1 MLVTCAI
8 LSWIAI
14 KDLRNHI
21 ITNVSLIVLSCSL
34 LFTFKRSI
42 NLPLASATFLL
53 LILFSFI
60 TDLGGGDIK
69 LITVLVLFS
78 KIEYSILQYIAIS
91 TALISIQIIIVWI
104 KNGRIPTRVAL
115 APSICIP
122 MIYSMALH

>member
-1 MLVTCAI
+1 MLVTCVI
-8 LSWIAI
+8 LIWIAI
-14 KDLRNHI
+14 KDLGDHI
-21 ITNVSLIVLSCSL
+21 ITNLTLILLSCSL
-34 LFTFKRSI
+34 LLTFKGSI

-60 TDLGGGDIK
+60 ADLGGGDIK
-69 LITVLVLFS
+69 LITVLVLFA

-91 TALISIQIIIVWI
+91 TVLVSIQIIIVWI
-104 KNGRIPTRVAL
+104 KNGKISARVPL

>member
-1 MLVTCAI
+1 MLVTCVI
-8 LSWIAI
+8 LIWIAI
-14 KDLRNHI
+14 KDLGDHI
-21 ITNVSLIVLSCSL
+21 ITNLTLILLSCSL
-34 LFTFKRSI
+34 LLTFKGSI

-60 TDLGGGDIK
+60 ADLGGGDIK
-69 LITVLVLFS
+69 LITVLVLFA

-91 TALISIQIIIVWI
+91 TLLVSIQIIIVWI
-104 KNGRIPTRVAL
+104 KNGKISARVPL

>member
-8 LSWIAI
+8 LIWIAI
-14 KDLRNHI
+14 RDLRDHI
-21 ITNVSLIVLSCSL
+21 ITNLSLFFLSCSL
-34 LFTFKRSI
+34 LLTFKGSI

-53 LILFSFI
+53 LILFCFI

-69 LITVLVLFS
+69 LITALVLFAE
-78 KIEYSILQYIAIS
+78 IEYSILQYIAIS
-91 TALISIQIIIVWI
+91 TVLVSIQIIIVWI
-104 KNGRIPTRVAL
+104 KNGKISARVAL

>member
-14 KDLRNHI
+14 RDLRDHT
-21 ITNVSLIVLSCSL
+21 ITNLSLIVLSFSL
-34 LFTFKRSI
+34 ILTLKGST
-42 NLPLASATFLL
+42 NLAFATATFLL

-60 TDLGGGDIK
+60 ADLGGGDIK
-69 LITVLVLFS
+69 LITVLVLFAE
-78 KIEYSILQYIAIS
+78 IDYSILQYIAIS
-91 TALISIQIIIVWI
+91 TASVSIQIIIVWI
-104 KNGRIPTRVAL
+104 KNGKISARVPL

>member
-14 KDLRNHI
+14 KDLRDHI
-21 ITNVSLIVLSCSL
+21 ITNVTLIFLSCSL
-34 LFTFKRSI
+34 LLTFKGSI

-60 TDLGGGDIK
+60 ADLGGGDIK
-69 LITVLVLFS
+69 LITVLVLFA
-78 KIEYSILQYIAIS
+78 KIEYSILQFIAIS
-91 TALISIQIIIVWI
+91 TVLVSIQIIIVWI
-104 KNGRIPTRVAL
+104 KNGKISTRVAL

>member
-60 TDLGGGDIK
+60 TDLGGGDVK

>member
-8 LSWIAI
+8 FIWIAI
-14 KDLRNHI
+14 RDLRDHI
-21 ITNVSLIVLSCSL
+21 ITNVTLIFLSCSL
-34 LFTFKRSI
+34 LLTFKGSI

-60 TDLGGGDIK
+60 ADLGGGDIK
-69 LITVLVLFS
+69 LITVLVLFAE
-78 KIEYSILQYIAIS
+78 IEYSILQYIAIS
-91 TALISIQIIIVWI
+91 TVLVSIQIIIVWI
-104 KNGRIPTRVAL
+104 KIGKISTRVAL

>member
-14 KDLRNHI
+14 RDLRDHI
-21 ITNVSLIVLSCSL
+21 ITNLSLIALSCSL
-34 LFTFKRSI
+34 LLTFKGSI
-42 NLPLASATFLL
+42 NLAPASATFLL
-53 LILFSFI
+53 LILLSFI

-69 LITVLVLFS
+69 LITVLVLFA
-78 KIEYSILQYIAIS
+78 KIEYPILKYIAIS
-91 TALISIQIIIVWI
+91 TVLVLIQIITVWI
-104 KNGRIPTRVAL
+104 KNGKISARVAL

>member
-14 KDLRNHI
+14 KDLRDHI
-21 ITNVSLIVLSCSL
+21 ITNVSLIFLSCSL
-34 LFTFKRSI
+34 LLFFKGSI
-42 NLPLASATFLL
+42 NLALASATFLA
-53 LILFSFI
+53 LILVSFI

-69 LITVLVLFS
+69 LVTVLVLFA

-91 TALISIQIIIVWI
+91 TVLVSIQIMIVWI
-104 KNGRIPTRVAL
+104 KNRKMSARVPL

-122 MIYSMALH
+122 LIYNIVLH

>member
-1 MLVTCAI
+1 MLVTCVI
-8 LSWIAI
+8 LIWIAI
-14 KDLRNHI
+14 KDLRDHI
-21 ITNVSLIVLSCSL
+21 ITNLTLILLSCSL
-34 LFTFKRSI
+34 LLTFKGSI

-60 TDLGGGDIK
+60 ADLGGGDIK
-69 LITVLVLFS
+69 LITVLVLFA

-91 TALISIQIIIVWI
+91 TVLVSIQIMIAWI
-104 KNGRIPTRVAL
+104 KNGKFSARVAL

>member
-14 KDLRNHI
+14 KDLRDHI
-21 ITNVSLIVLSCSL
+21 ITNVSLIFLSCSL
-34 LFTFKRSI
+34 LLFFKGSI
-42 NLPLASATFLL
+42 NLALASATFLA
-53 LILFSFI
+53 LILVSFI

-69 LITVLVLFS
+69 LVTVLVLFA

-91 TALISIQIIIVWI
+91 TVLVSIQIMIVWI
-104 KNGRIPTRVAL
+104 KNRKMSARVPL

-122 MIYSMALH
+122 LIYSIVLQ

>member
-21 ITNVSLIVLSCSL
+21 ITNVSLIVLSCSFL
-34 LFTFKRSI
+34 VTFKRSI

-91 TALISIQIIIVWI
+91 TTLISIQIIIVWI
-104 KNGRIPTRVAL
+104 KNGRIPARVAL

>member
-14 KDLRNHI
+14 KDLRDHV
-21 ITNVSLIVLSCSL
+21 ITNLGLIALSCSL
-34 LFTFKRSI
+34 LWTFKGSI
-42 NLPLASATFLL
+42 NLVLASATFLL
-53 LILFSFI
+53 LIFLAFI

-69 LITVLVLFS
+69 LITVLVLFAE
-78 KIEYSILQYIAIS
+78 IEYSILQYIAIS
-91 TALISIQIIIVWI
+91 TVLVSIQIMIAWI
-104 KNGRIPTRVAL
+104 KNGKISPQVAL

>member
-14 KDLRNHI
+14 KDLRDHI
-21 ITNVSLIVLSCSL
+21 ITNVSLIFLSCSL
-34 LFTFKRSI
+34 LLFFKGSI
-42 NLPLASATFLL
+42 NLALASATFLA
-53 LILFSFI
+53 LILVSFI

-69 LITVLVLFS
+69 LVTVLVLFA

-91 TALISIQIIIVWI
+91 TVLVSIQIMIVWI
-104 KNGRIPTRVAL
+104 NNRKMSARVPL

-122 MIYSMALH
+122 LIYSIVLH

>member
-1 MLVTCAI
+1 
-8 LSWIAI
+8 
-14 KDLRNHI
+14 
-21 ITNVSLIVLSCSL
+21 
-34 LFTFKRSI
+34 
-42 NLPLASATFLL
+42 
-53 LILFSFI
+53 
-60 TDLGGGDIK
+60 
-69 LITVLVLFS
+69 VLFS

>member
-14 KDLRNHI
+14 KDLRDHI
-21 ITNVSLIVLSCSL
+21 ITNVSLIFLSCSL
-34 LFTFKRSI
+34 LLFFKGSI
-42 NLPLASATFLL
+42 NLALASATFLA
-53 LILFSFI
+53 LILVSFI

-69 LITVLVLFS
+69 LVTVLVLFA

-91 TALISIQIIIVWI
+91 TVLVSIQIMIVWI
-104 KNGRIPTRVAL
+104 KNRKMSARVPL

-122 MIYSMALH
+122 LIYSIVLH